1 MTASC
6 AYCGRPLAP
15 MDGHAVGPVKFCDK
29 SHLVEWFSIPKH
41 DRRRV
46 EGRRHLGMERR
57 SS

>member
-29 SHLVEWFSIPKH
+29 AHLAEWFSIPRH
-41 DRRRV
+41 DRRHV
-46 EGRRHLGMERR
+46 LRRDFGMERR